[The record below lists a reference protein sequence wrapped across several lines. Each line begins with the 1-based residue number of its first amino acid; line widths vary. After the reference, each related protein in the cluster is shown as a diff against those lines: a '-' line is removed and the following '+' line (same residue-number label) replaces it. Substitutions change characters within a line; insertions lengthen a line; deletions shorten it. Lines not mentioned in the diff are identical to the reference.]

1 MRYIID
7 AQGKKLGRVA
17 STAAAHLLGKSS
29 PFFAKN
35 IVSEDEVL
43 IINVSKLNLSAKK
56 TEQTRYRRYSGY
68 PGGIKERTLR
78 ELIEKKGIEEVIRKV
93 VSRMLPRNKLRP
105 RIIKRLIVKN

>member
-29 PFFAKN
+29 PSFAKN

-43 IINVSKLNLSAKK
+43 IINASKLNLSTKK
-56 TEQTRYRRYSGY
+56 TEQTHYRRYSGY

-93 VSRMLPRNKLRP
+93 VSRMLPRNKLRS
-105 RIIKRLIVKN
+105 RIIKRLVIMN